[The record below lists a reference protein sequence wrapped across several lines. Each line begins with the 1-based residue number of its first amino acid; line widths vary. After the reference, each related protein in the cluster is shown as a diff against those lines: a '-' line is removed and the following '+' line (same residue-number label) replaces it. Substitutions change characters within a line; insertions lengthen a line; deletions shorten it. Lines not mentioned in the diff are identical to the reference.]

1 MLSVRH
7 VKGVR
12 CSGVVQNLCP
22 AWRKD
27 ARSRA
32 IAVEIVRIRQ
42 FRYSIARRSE
52 GNRRP
57 NTLIIAAAYRFHA
70 AVVQRI
76 RCKSRKGVESIAHIV
91 AFRSR
96 PIRLCA
102 WFDFD
107 LVIECCRTCIPNYA
121 CHILRY
127 RSSLKA
133 AYRRTRSI
141 GSGYCSV
148 GCI

>member
-1 MLSVRH
+1 MLSARH

-42 FRYSIARRSE
+42 FRYGIARCSE
-52 GNRRP
+52 RKRGP
-57 NTLIIAAAYRFHA
+57 CTLIIAAAYRFHA

-76 RCKSRKGVESIAHIV
+76 RCKSRKGVKSVAHIV
-91 AFRSR
+91 AFRPC
-96 PIRLCA
+96 PIRLRGR
-102 WFDFD
+102 FHFYS
-107 LVIECCRTCIPNYA
+107 VVECGSACIPNHA
-121 CHILRY
+121 CHVLRY
-127 RSSLKA
+127 RRGTEA
-133 AYRRTRSI
+133 FQ
-141 GSGYCSV
+141 
-148 GCI
+148 